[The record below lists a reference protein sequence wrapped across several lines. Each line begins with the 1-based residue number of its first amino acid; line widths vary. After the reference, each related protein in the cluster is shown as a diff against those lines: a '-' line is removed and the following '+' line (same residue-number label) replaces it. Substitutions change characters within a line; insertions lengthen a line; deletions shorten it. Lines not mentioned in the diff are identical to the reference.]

1 MPVANELGGE
11 CLSDVL
17 ECVNYVPGCAYVPR
31 RALFEA
37 VCVVHF
43 ATRKLCSQWC
53 VWTTLLHMSGAFCSS
68 LRMAATSLLSST
80 PAFERQCS
88 RVGLSE
94 PWVTALKA
102 KQVDTLSKL
111 SYAVTL
117 PGVQATDA
125 DIDAFAN
132 KLRPGESLS
141 LGDTAALKRLIFEA
155 QTLSVAELRASV
167 QSGDDVPKKLPS
179 AERTLRLEQQKARLI
194 GLPLEKGQW
203 QVAHSLYDRYASM
216 RESEELKY
224 IPPSECV
231 TRDSELAGAKPSKTL
246 QIDASRSN
254 LVFKDEEMVHEM
266 SLVSDLELYQAMLRR
281 ALALDLVGLAS
292 FSTVQRWVERLFEIA
307 TQDPPPAFMR
317 VSRAQ
322 ILRADRQAFVEMARE
337 HNGAL
342 KARPDGSLPLD
353 DAFKNLPHNTEVMY
367 FLLPVAAGKSQ
378 NKGNK
383 GKGDKRKSSFKDED
397 GAKKKGKISRDP
409 IPAELKGCHSRTP
422 KNEPICFNF
431 NLGRCKN
438 KKCKFRHV
446 CCKPGCY
453 GKHPI
458 SQCPKKDA
466 KEAGVRVEDDSE

>member
-1 MPVANELGGE
+1 
-11 CLSDVL
+11 
-17 ECVNYVPGCAYVPR
+17 
-31 RALFEA
+31 
-37 VCVVHF
+37 
-43 ATRKLCSQWC
+43 
-53 VWTTLLHMSGAFCSS
+53 
-68 LRMAATSLLSST
+68 MAATSLLSST
-80 PAFERQCS
+80 PALEKQCS
-88 RVGLSE
+88 KVGLSE

-111 SYAVTL
+111 AYAVTL

-125 DIDAFAN
+125 DVDVFAN

-167 QSGDDVPKKLPS
+167 QSGEDVPKKLPA
-179 AERTLRLEQQKARLI
+179 AERALRLEQQKTRLA
-194 GLPLEKGQW
+194 GLPMDKGQW
-203 QVAHSLYDRYASM
+203 QVAHSLYDRFASM

-231 TRDSELAGAKPSKTL
+231 TRDSELAGTKPSKTL
-246 QIDASRSN
+246 QLDASRSN
-254 LVFKDEEMVHEM
+254 LIFKDEEIVNEM
-266 SLVSDLELYQAMLRR
+266 NLVSDLELYQAMLRR

-307 TQDPPPAFMR
+307 NQDPPPSFMR

-337 HNGAL
+337 YNGSL

-353 DAFKNLPHNTEVMY
+353 DAFKSLPRNTEVMY
-367 FLLPVAAGKSQ
+367 FLLPVAAGKSKG
-378 NKGNK
+378 NGKSTGKGNK
-383 GKGDKRKSSFKDED
+383 RKGVFKQDD
-397 GAKKKGKISRDP
+397 TPKKKAKVTRDP
-409 IPAELKGCHSRTP
+409 IPEELKGCHSRTP
-422 KNEPICFNF
+422 KNEPICFNY

-438 KKCKFRHV
+438 KKCKFHHV

-458 SQCPKKDA
+458 AQCPKKDA
-466 KEAGVRVEDDSE
+466 KDAGVRVEDDSE

>member
-1 MPVANELGGE
+1 MCTLLRAENERE
-11 CLSDVL
+11 LSL
-17 ECVNYVPGCAYVPR
+17 NTFNSKLY
-31 RALFEA
+31 L
-37 VCVVHF
+37 VVEHF
-43 ATRKLCSQWC
+43 AQTSE
-53 VWTTLLHMSGAFCSS
+53 
-68 LRMAATSLLSST
+68 MAATSLLSST
-80 PAFERQCS
+80 PALEKQRS

-117 PGVQATDA
+117 PGVQAADA

-167 QSGDDVPKKLPS
+167 QTGDDVPKKLPS
-179 AERTLRLEQQKARLI
+179 AERTLRLEQQKARLA
-194 GLPLEKGQW
+194 GLPLDKGQW

-216 RESEELKY
+216 RESEELKH

-254 LVFKDEEMVHEM
+254 LVFKDEEIVNEM
-266 SLVSDLELYQAMLRR
+266 NLVSDLELYQAMLRR

-292 FSTVQRWVERLFEIA
+292 LSTVQRWVERLFEIA
-307 TQDPPPAFMR
+307 TQDPPPSFMR

-337 HNGAL
+337 HNGSL
-342 KARPDGSLPLD
+342 KARP
-353 DAFKNLPHNTEVMY
+353 PHNTEVMY
-367 FLLPVAAGKSQ
+367 FLLPVAAGKG
-378 NKGNK
+378 KGNGKTK
-383 GKGDKRKSSFKDED
+383 GKGEKRKSFFKDDD
-397 GAKKKGKISRDP
+397 GAKKKGKVTRGP
-409 IPAELKGCHSRTP
+409 IPEELKGCHSRTP

-466 KEAGVRVEDDSE
+466 KEAGVRMEDDSN

>member
-1 MPVANELGGE
+1 
-11 CLSDVL
+11 
-17 ECVNYVPGCAYVPR
+17 
-31 RALFEA
+31 
-37 VCVVHF
+37 
-43 ATRKLCSQWC
+43 
-53 VWTTLLHMSGAFCSS
+53 
-68 LRMAATSLLSST
+68 MAATSLLSST
-80 PAFERQCS
+80 PALEKQCS

-117 PGVQATDA
+117 PGVQVTDA
-125 DIDAFAN
+125 DIDTFAN
-132 KLRPGESLS
+132 KLKPGESLS

-167 QSGDDVPKKLPS
+167 QTGDDVPKKLPA
-179 AERTLRLEQQKARLI
+179 AERSLRLEQQKARLA
-194 GLPLEKGQW
+194 GLPLDKGQW

-246 QIDASRSN
+246 QIDSSRSS
-254 LVFKDEEMVHEM
+254 LVFKDEEIVNEM
-266 SLVSDLELYQAMLRR
+266 NLVSDLELYQAMLRR
-281 ALALDLVGLAS
+281 ALALDLVGLAT

-307 TQDPPPAFMR
+307 TTDPPPSFMR

-322 ILRADRQAFVEMARE
+322 ILRADRQAFVEMARV
-337 HNGAL
+337 HNGSL

-353 DAFKNLPHNTEVMY
+353 AAFEDLPRNTEVMY
-367 FLLPVAAGKSQ
+367 FLLPVAVGKGKGSGKT
-378 NKGNK
+378 NGKGNK
-383 GKGDKRKSSFKDED
+383 RKSFGKDD
-397 GAKKKGKISRDP
+397 DSAKKKGKLARDP
-409 IPAELKGCHSRTP
+409 IPEELKGCHSRTP

-438 KKCKFRHV
+438 KNCKFRHV

-466 KEAGVRVEDDSE
+466 KHAGVRVEDDSE